1 MKYKLKKEIFFEDE
15 NSVGK
20 DVVLRI
26 LKEDSDLELVQLETI
41 SNEFQNVKKIFWTE
55 KDNIEQIN

>member
-1 MKYKLKKEIFFEDE
+1 MNYKLKKEIFFEDE

-26 LKEDSDLELVQLETI
+26 LKEDSDLKLVQLETV

>member
-1 MKYKLKKEIFFEDE
+1 MNYKLKKEIFFEDE

-26 LKEDSDLELVQLETI
+26 LKEDSDVELVQLETI
-41 SNEFQNVKKIFWTE
+41 SNELQNVKKIFWTE
-55 KDNIEQIN
+55 KDNIAQIN

>member
-1 MKYKLKKEIFFEDE
+1 MNYKLKKEIFFEDE

>member
-26 LKEDSDLELVQLETI
+26 LKEYSDLELVQLETI